1 MLGNAGSFFKNP
13 VVPEALADRI
23 RAEHPDLVAYPAGPG
38 MMKLAAGWLIERAGL
53 KGYSRGTHAVHDK
66 QALVL
71 VNRGGATGS
80 EVFELSAHVL
90 KTVQERFGVELEREV
105 NIL

>member
-1 MLGNAGSFFKNP
+1 MQAAMSSELDVLIIGAG
-13 VVPEALADRI
+13 
-23 RAEHPDLVAYPAGPG
+23 PAGTACASH
-38 MMKLAAGWLIERAGL
+38 LERAGL